1 MLGCNDIGPRAYAH
15 GPRRAVSRR
24 FLCYGPTQTRMAEAR
39 HCRSDSDRIAETGA
53 LSRVSPEEKPRA
65 SARTDLAGV
74 SAAKPGADSGHEAL
88 GGLPTPELGALSTPW
103 APSWT
108 AERIIERLEPLV
120 LERRRQRF
128 AQVISGRLGSVT
140 LLLDELADPH
150 NRAAIV
156 RSCDA
161 FGVQELHAVQS
172 AEDFS
177 VHHLVAAGTERWVD
191 VHRHLAPEAAVAHLV
206 ERGFELVETHP
217 KGELLPEQLAGVP
230 RLALILGNEH
240 RGIGAGLSGAAR
252 RRVRIP
258 MRGFV
263 ESLNV
268 SVCAAVLLAAATR
281 GRAGD
286 LSPQAQ
292 RHLYARALFLS
303 VPRAARVL
311 SALEDR

>member
-1 MLGCNDIGPRAYAH
+1 MFEAQRYRFESRAGGLTA
-15 GPRRAVSRR
+15 
-24 FLCYGPTQTRMAEAR
+24 
-39 HCRSDSDRIAETGA
+39 
-53 LSRVSPEEKPRA
+53 PE
-65 SARTDLAGV
+65 LAGF
-74 SAAKPGADSGHEAL
+74 G
-88 GGLPTPELGALSTPW
+88 TPW
-103 APSWT
+103 APPWT
-108 AERIIERLEPLV
+108 AERIIEELEPLV

-128 AQVISGRLGSVT
+128 EQVIGGRLGSVT
-140 LLLDELADPH
+140 LLLDDLADPH

-161 FGVQELHAVQS
+161 FGVQELHAVQAS
-172 AEDFS
+172 DDFS

-191 VHRHLAPEAAVAHLV
+191 VLRHPAPEAAIDHLAA
-206 ERGFELVETHP
+206 RGFELVETHP
-217 KGELLPEQLAGVP
+217 KGELLPEDLARVP

-240 RGIGAGLSGAAR
+240 RGVDTVLCRAALK
-252 RRVRIP
+252 RVRIP

-286 LSPQAQ
+286 LSPLAQ

-311 SALEDR
+311 DALGSR

>member
-1 MLGCNDIGPRAYAH
+1 
-15 GPRRAVSRR
+15 
-24 FLCYGPTQTRMAEAR
+24 
-39 HCRSDSDRIAETGA
+39 
-53 LSRVSPEEKPRA
+53 
-65 SARTDLAGV
+65 
-74 SAAKPGADSGHEAL
+74 
-88 GGLPTPELGALSTPW
+88 
-103 APSWT
+103 
-108 AERIIERLEPLV
+108 V
-120 LERRRQRF
+120 LERRRLRF
-128 AQVISGRLGSVT
+128 QEVIGGRYGSVT

-161 FGVQELHAVQS
+161 FGVQELHAVQT

-177 VHHLVAAGTERWVD
+177 VHHLIAAGTERWVD
-191 VHRHLAPEAAVAHLV
+191 VHRHPAPQAAVAHLV
-206 ERGFELVETHP
+206 ARGFELIETHP

-240 RGIGAGLSGAAR
+240 RGIDAAFSGAAR

-268 SVCAAVLLAAATR
+268 SVCAAVLLAAATQ

-311 SALEDR
+311 DALEDR